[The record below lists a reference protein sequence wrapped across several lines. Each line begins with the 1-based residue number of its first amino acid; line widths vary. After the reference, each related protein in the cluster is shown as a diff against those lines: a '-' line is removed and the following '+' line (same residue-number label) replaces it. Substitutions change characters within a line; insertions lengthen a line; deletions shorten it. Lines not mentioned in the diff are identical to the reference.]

1 MDFLKYDGLTVTG
14 DNPYV
19 FVRFEQVIAAAR
31 YSYTYK
37 SLSG

>member
-1 MDFLKYDGLTVTG
+1 MVDLMVTG
-14 DNPYV
+14 DNPYA
-19 FVRFEQVIAAAR
+19 FVRFEQVNVAAR